1 MTTYTGAAF
10 SDGPIARLLDLC
22 ISSQEP
28 GGAPLED
35 ELIRFC
41 RSIDN
46 SDAARWA
53 LPAATVAALLDL
65 ASEELER
72 PGSSEPSVDFT
83 ERLAKAAGASSGP
96 EHLRMLAGLIRLI
109 DQHGLPDFQ
118 ALPMSAWEASMK
130 FPRIRQ
136 FEWWACS
143 GEFEDYDQGLREG
156 IESEH
161 PSGCHQELP
170 LLAAELQQSLLI
182 FSSKEEMEKALKPVI
197 PWASASIFRDILH
210 LIQTHFIEQH

>member
-22 ISSQEP
+22 ISSQER

-35 ELIRFC
+35 ELVRFC

-53 LPAATVAALLDL
+53 LPVATVAALLDL

-72 PGSSEPSVDFT
+72 SGASKPPVDFM
-83 ERLAKAAGASSGP
+83 ERLAKAAGRTSGP
-96 EHLRMLAGLIRLI
+96 EHLRMLAGLIRVI
-109 DQHGLPDFQ
+109 DRQGLPDFQ
-118 ALPMSAWEASMK
+118 ELPMSAWEARMK
-130 FPRIRQ
+130 FPRIQQ
-136 FEWWACS
+136 FEWWAGS
-143 GEFEDYDQGLREG
+143 GEFEDFDHGLREG

-170 LLAAELQQSLLI
+170 PLAAELQQALLI
-182 FSSKEEMEKALKPVI
+182 FSNKEEMEKALRPVI
-197 PWASASIFRDILH
+197 PWASMSIFRDILH
-210 LIQTHFIEQH
+210 LIQIHFTEQH